1 MDFEPVEKKR
11 PVIIENIIPP
21 EKKRVLSGMRPT
33 GRLHIGHWVGA
44 LINWVKMQKEY
55 DVYHMVAD
63 WHAMTSQYENTR
75 NIRENSREMVIDWI
89 SCGLDP
95 EQCTIFV
102 QSQIKEHAELALLL
116 GMFTPVPWLERT
128 PSYKEAVIEGKNQSL
143 ETLGFLGYPVLQA
156 ADIVLYKASFVPVGE
171 DQVPHLEMC
180 RELVR
185 RVNFL
190 YGSLFIEPQPILSQ
204 TPRLPGMDGRK
215 MSKSYDNC
223 IYLSDPPAAVQK
235 KVSMMITDPARVKRT
250 DVGHPEVCSV
260 CAYQTVFNP
269 DEAEA
274 MHEGCRTATLGCVDC
289 KRRLAEKINELLEP
303 MRKKRAELEQKP
315 RIIDSILK
323 DGNKK
328 ARAFAEKTMAEVRA
342 ALNLP

>member
-1 MDFEPVEKKR
+1 MDLPPTERIR
-11 PVIIENIIPP
+11 PVIIEDKPL
-21 EKKRVLSGMRPT
+21 KRVLSGMRPT

-44 LINWVKMQKEY
+44 LINWVRLQKEY

-63 WHAMTSQYENTR
+63 WHAMTSQYEDTSNIAQNT
-75 NIRENSREMVIDWI
+75 REMVIDWI

-95 EQCTIFV
+95 QHSTIFV

-116 GMFTPVPWLERT
+116 GMFTPVPWLLRT
-128 PSYKEAVIEGKNQSL
+128 PSYKEAVVEGKNQSL
-143 ETLGFLGYPVLQA
+143 ETVGFLGYPVLQA
-156 ADIVLYKASFVPVGE
+156 ADILLYKASFVPVGD
-171 DQVPHLEMC
+171 DQVPHLEMA

-185 RVNFL
+185 RFNFY
-190 YGSLFIEPQPILSQ
+190 YGPVLIEPQPILSQ

-223 IYLSDPPAAVQK
+223 IYLSDSEKNVQK

-260 CAYQTVFNP
+260 CAYHSVFNP
-269 DEAEA
+269 EEAEQL
-274 MHEGCRTATLGCVDC
+274 HEGCRTASIGCTDC
-289 KRRLAEKINELLEP
+289 KKRLAEKINELLEP
-303 MRKKRAELEQKP
+303 MREKRAKLEQKP
-315 RIIDSILK
+315 KEIDDIIK
-323 DGNKK
+323 EGNKK
-328 ARAFAEKTMAEVRA
+328 ARAFAQETMKEVRK